1 MKISELLVALQQ
13 AQSDHG
19 DLDVLVLDEELGE
32 WRDVQSAKA
41 GTVAVWRDGV
51 PIITAMGIDADYG
64 G

>member
-32 WRDVQSAKA
+32 WCDTKDA
-41 GTVAVWRDGV
+41 TVETGAVWRDGV
-51 PIITAMGIDADYG
+51 PIIKAVNINADYG
-64 G
+64 R